1 MIISHSRQ
9 FIFVKCRKTAST
21 SLEREIVP
29 QLSRQDVWTPI
40 SSPRREGN
48 NHYTAWPMDWL
59 SARSKRFS
67 DYIGRDSRL
76 HRRFYHDHIAAQ
88 RIANMLPGEQYREY
102 FKFCFDRNPWD
113 FLVSLFHQRAAKG
126 RFSGDF
132 DRFLYEFPIE
142 PNWRLYTIDDEP
154 AVDRIYRY
162 EDMDSSIADISFRLK
177 LQLHML
183 QRDKEHYR
191 TDKDYRS
198 FYSQSSRDHVAER
211 WSRTIAL
218 LHYDF

>member
-1 MIISHSRQ
+1 VGFRCQ
-9 FIFVKCRKTAST
+9 PV
-21 SLEREIVP
+21 
-29 QLSRQDVWTPI
+29 
-40 SSPRREGN
+40 
-48 NHYTAWPMDWL
+48 
-59 SARSKRFS
+59 
-67 DYIGRDSRL
+67 
-76 HRRFYHDHIAAQ
+76 
-88 RIANMLPGEQYREY
+88 
-102 FKFCFDRNPWD
+102 
-113 FLVSLFHQRAAKG
+113 HQRAAKG

-191 TDKDYRS
+191 TDKDYRP
-198 FYSQSSRDHVAER
+198 FYSQSSRDHVAQR
-211 WSRTIAL
+211 WARTISL
-218 LHYDF
+218 LQYDF